1 MKARD
6 EALKRVPPNCAGVLK
21 EMRQEMKEINQ
32 RCDEV
37 EGSFCTLVPKEQFEK
52 DMRKKIDVETFK
64 KVFPDGKSPSD
75 HLKEMIKVET
85 AAFTFEIRNLVKL
98 WDSKITNLRS
108 ELNLHGLYRRISK
121 LAKNE

>member
-1 MKARD
+1 
-6 EALKRVPPNCAGVLK
+6 
-21 EMRQEMKEINQ
+21 MKEINQ

-37 EGSFCTLVPKEQFEK
+37 EGSFSTLVPKEQFEK
-52 DMRKKIDVETFK
+52 DMRKKIDVATFK

-75 HLKEMIKVET
+75 HLREMIKVET